1 MSDLAA
7 LIDEAV
13 KSGGLTALTLYPT
26 KGGWQGN
33 AKRRTG
39 GAEGWCCEARES
51 PSAALVAALQGAVD
65 TRVVQERPRVPDAAE
80 GGGEDIFG

>member
-1 MSDLAA
+1 MTLEQ
-7 LIDEAV
+7 LIDEAA
-13 KSGGLTALTLYPT
+13 KRGGLTALTLYPT

-33 AKRRTG
+33 AKRRAG

-65 TRVVQERPRVPDAAE
+65 TRVVQERPRVPAASDDA
-80 GGGEDIFG
+80 GEDIFG